1 MGLFGDSKI
10 EKNRKVRKS
19 LTGNMIKKLK
29 DTIKKCEKCKRK
41 GGLDVHHIKAI
52 SKGGS
57 NVGSNLVVLCPNCHR
72 DAHSSKITQT
82 TLTKITQKRSAKMK
96 KEINSILRNR
106 KKVEGRDTK
115 EKGIIE
121 KIFG

>member
-19 LTGNMIKKLK
+19 LTGTMIKK
-29 DTIKKCEKCKRK
+29 IKVVISKCEKCKRK
-41 GGLDVHHIKAI
+41 GGLDVHHIRAI

-72 DAHSSKITQT
+72 DAHSSKITQS
-82 TLTKITQKRSAKMK
+82 TLTKLTQKRSSKVK
-96 KEINSILRNR
+96 KEINSILRTR
-106 KKVEGRDTK
+106 TKVEGRDVK
-115 EKGIIE
+115 EKGILE